1 MAIVLFFVVAVA
13 IVVAATIVSVVVAVG
28 KNRTSVVDS
37 SKLFFIQT
45 AWRIKKVAW
54 RITFL
59 QTIFSAWTYF
69 FLTIQLGMHMLK
81 AGKLY

>member
-81 AGKLY
+81 GGKLC